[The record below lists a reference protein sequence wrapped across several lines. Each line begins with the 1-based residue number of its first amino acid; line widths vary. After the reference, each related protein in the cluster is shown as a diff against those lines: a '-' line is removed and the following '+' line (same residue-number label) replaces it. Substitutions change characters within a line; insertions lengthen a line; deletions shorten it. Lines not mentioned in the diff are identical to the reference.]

1 MYGQGIYFATDSSK
15 SAREIYTK
23 GSNKLLLCNVLIG
36 KSLKLNK
43 SDNQM
48 CYKKLRKLGYDSVFA
63 PRDTVGTGGVQ
74 NDEFVIFDPR
84 QAVVRYIIHFQKS
97 SIPRAPNLKAI
108 SANSFEKIRLE
119 ASREFNPD
127 DPKCYL
133 YK

>member
-15 SAREIYTK
+15 SAREIYTQ

-48 CYKKLRKLGYDSVFA
+48 TYKKLRSLGYDSVFA
-63 PRDTVGTGGVQ
+63 PRDTVDTGGVQ

-84 QAVVRYIIHFQKS
+84 QAVVRYIIHFQKG
-97 SIPRAPNLKAI
+97 SIPRVPNLKAI
-108 SANSFEKIRLE
+108 SQNSFEKIRLE
-119 ASREFNPD
+119 ASRKFSPE